1 MIKDGDHMRGQG
13 IIYCNN
19 NPIRTEGTAWLNSY
33 IGRISVGKKI
43 AANLFDILAYS
54 DDLADSRELR
64 GYAKKNDALYI
75 RSVDN
80 RGVTSID

>member
-1 MIKDGDHMRGQG
+1 MRDQIYGQG
-13 IIYCNN
+13 IVYCDD
-19 NPIRTEGTAWLNSY
+19 NPIRVEGSVWLNTH
-33 IGRISVGKKI
+33 IGRVAVGRKV

-54 DDLADSRELR
+54 DDVKDSKTLR
-64 GYAKKNDALYI
+64 GYAKQNNAFYI

>member
-1 MIKDGDHMRGQG
+1 MRGQG
-13 IIYCNN
+13 IVYCSDH
-19 NPIRTEGTAWLNSY
+19 PIRTEGSVWLNSY
-33 IGRISVGKKI
+33 IGRIAVGRKV

-54 DDLADSRELR
+54 DDIADSKALR
-64 GYAKKNDALYI
+64 AYAKKNNSLYI